1 MVPQL
6 RVPTTRK
13 TQMKKNQLCLNISKR
28 NQTSLDL
35 VDDYSLQFNTNK
47 TQTIFRILRE
57 YDFYKKR
64 GVI

>member
-13 TQMKKNQLCLNISKR
+13 TKMKKNQLCLNISKR

-64 GVI
+64 GLI

>member
-1 MVPQL
+1 
-6 RVPTTRK
+6 
-13 TQMKKNQLCLNISKR
+13 MKKDQLCLNISRR
-28 NQTSLDL
+28 NKASLDL

-57 YDFYKKR
+57 YDLYKKR

>member
-1 MVPQL
+1 
-6 RVPTTRK
+6 
-13 TQMKKNQLCLNISKR
+13 MKKNQLCLNISKR
-28 NQTSLDL
+28 NKTSLDL

>member
-1 MVPQL
+1 MVPL
-6 RVPTTRK
+6 TKSTNNK
-13 TQMKKNQLCLNISKR
+13 ENKMKKDQLCLNISRR
-28 NQTSLDL
+28 NKTSLDL

>member
-6 RVPTTRK
+6 RVPTARK